1 MRKFS
6 CPNEKTGLRDG
17 KTANVKKM
25 WKTHFL
31 ILKERRKKDNSFF
44 DKKEENHCFLPLQL
58 FLEINR
64 QIFLRQA
71 NVYKAKTTPSH
82 ARQFQKRCCF

>member
-6 CPNEKTGLRDG
+6 CPNEKPGLRDG

-31 ILKERRKKDNSFF
+31 ILKERRK
-44 DKKEENHCFLPLQL
+44 
-58 FLEINR
+58 
-64 QIFLRQA
+64 
-71 NVYKAKTTPSH
+71 TTV
-82 ARQFQKRCCF
+82 F